1 MGRQQD
7 KQPKWKKLVSG
18 LGGFL
23 LFILALGLMKEGA
36 GGLTPLLRG
45 GLDITNAADSM
56 GFGWL
61 MSCLVL
67 SGSPVAAA
75 SMALLSADAL
85 SSFQTFTMVAG
96 SRMGASFI
104 VLLVGFIYILRGH
117 KQWAALTVGILS
129 LLLTGSVY
137 LVTLPMGALVLNQGW
152 LNDLSIPALDGLAS
166 GIAWVLDPLI
176 LPLATILPG
185 WGLFLAGVGLVTLSF
200 QLFDRALPQMHLEKT
215 SFGQIARLI
224 YRPEIMFLMG
234 LAITMLT
241 MSISISVGILVPLST
256 RGYIRREN
264 IIPYIMGANISTLV
278 DTLFA
283 AALVGDPQAVTV
295 VATHMVCAI
304 IVSLPLILLTYRPY
318 VWAVSGTLDWIT
330 QRRTSFAIFLG
341 SIFLIPVALILS

>member
-1 MGRQQD
+1 MERKRGGWA
-7 KQPKWKKLVSG
+7 KWKKLRLALS
-18 LGGFL
+18 GFL
-23 LFILALGLMKEGA
+23 LFVLALGLMKEGA

-85 SSFQTFTMVAG
+85 SSFQTFTMIAG

-104 VLLVGFIYILRGH
+104 VLMVGFIYILRGH
-117 KQWAALTVGILS
+117 KQWTALTVGILS
-129 LLLTGSVY
+129 LLLTSSIY

-152 LNDLSIPALDGLAS
+152 LNDLSIPALEGLAS

-176 LPLATILPG
+176 VPLAAILPG
-185 WGLFLAGVGLVTLSF
+185 WGLFLAGVGLVTFSF
-200 QLFDRALPQMHLEKT
+200 QLFDRALPQIHLERT

-224 YRPEIMFLMG
+224 YRPEVMFLMG

-241 MSISISVGILVPLST
+241 MSVSISVGILVPLST

-283 AALVGDPQAVTV
+283 AALVGDPRAVTV

-304 IVSLPLILLTYRPY
+304 IVSLPLILLAYRPY
-318 VWAVSGTLDWIT
+318 VWAVSGALNWII
-330 QRRTSFAIFLG
+330 RGRINFAIFLG
-341 SIFLIPVALILS
+341 GIFLIPVVLILL